1 MPGCTLGSLEKTS
14 HPEHVPVKI
23 GLQLNR
29 FDYAGGANAIGP
41 TLARVAREA
50 DEAGFDSIWVM
61 DHFFQIR
68 GIGPA
73 EDPMLEGW
81 TTLGYLAAHTRRARL
96 GLMVGGVHYRLPG
109 MWVKAATTLDVLS
122 GGRAWLGIG
131 AAWNQE
137 ESDGLGFPMPP
148 LGTRFE
154 MLEETLRIAH
164 AMWRGERGTEE
175 GFEGAHYTATRLLNS
190 PQAIS
195 RPRVPIMIG
204 GGGEKKTLR
213 LVAAYADATNVFGG
227 PDMLRRKYAILR
239 EHCETVGRPFAEIER
254 TTLQT
259 ARLSADG
266 HPGTETPE
274 AATERFAALA
284 EAGAQHVIVGIQ
296 SVEQPGIE
304 RARRAPRGAGPR
316 HRNRVAIWRAG

>member
-1 MPGCTLGSLEKTS
+1 
-14 HPEHVPVKI
+14 VKI

-29 FDYAGGANAIGP
+29 FDYAGGTPAIGP
-41 TLARVAREA
+41 TLARVAHDA

-68 GIGPA
+68 GLGPA

-81 TTLGYLAAHTRRARL
+81 TALGFMAAHTRRARL
-96 GLMVGGVHYRLPG
+96 GLMVGGVHHRLPG
-109 MWVKAATTLDVLS
+109 LWVKAATTLDVIS

-148 LGTRFE
+148 LGIRFE
-154 MLEETLRIAH
+154 MLEETLRIAR
-164 AMWRGERGTEE
+164 AMWAGERGTEE
-175 GFEGAHYTATRLLNS
+175 RFEGAHFTATRLLSS

-213 LVAAYADATNVFGG
+213 LVAQYADATNVFGG
-227 PDMLRRKYAILR
+227 PEILARKYAILR
-239 EHCETVGRPFAEIER
+239 EHCETVGRPYEEIER
-254 TTLQT
+254 STLQST
-259 ARLSADG
+259 RLTADG
-266 HPGTETPE
+266 RAGTETPD
-274 AATERFAALA
+274 AAAERFAALA
-284 EAGAQHVIVGIQ
+284 GAGAQHVIVGIQ
-296 SVEQPGIE
+296 NVEEPGVD
-304 RARRAPRGAGPR
+304 ALAGR
-316 HRNRVAIWRAG
+316 LAALAHAIPTT